1 MSSPT
6 QPAPSKGLGQVL
18 KSVGLAG
25 SAAVI
30 TVTFVHPIDVVK
42 TRLQVSGTAGARN
55 YKELGVI
62 GTVTTV
68 AKEEGITAFWKG
80 IPAAWLR
87 EASYTSLRLGLY
99 APIKTG
105 IGADKP
111 NSGFFI
117 KFAAGCLAGGIGS
130 IAGNPF
136 DVLKTK
142 MMASEGAGI
151 SFSSTAKQIMSNQG
165 IGGFYKGIDA
175 NIARAMVNNG
185 TKMACYDVT
194 KTTIKKN
201 TGITGVPLTVASAMV
216 AGVAMT
222 ATVAP
227 FDMVRTRLMNQPVG
241 EAKLYANFGDCLVKI
256 IRTQGVSAL
265 WAGSIPMW
273 SRIAPTSTLQF
284 VLFEGL
290 TKLTGGKGI

>member
-1 MSSPT
+1 
-6 QPAPSKGLGQVL
+6 
-18 KSVGLAG
+18 
-25 SAAVI
+25 
-30 TVTFVHPIDVVK
+30 
-42 TRLQVSGTAGARN
+42 
-55 YKELGVI
+55 
-62 GTVTTV
+62 
-68 AKEEGITAFWKG
+68 
-80 IPAAWLR
+80 
-87 EASYTSLRLGLY
+87 
-99 APIKTG
+99 
-105 IGADKP
+105 
-111 NSGFFI
+111 
-117 KFAAGCLAGGIGS
+117 
-130 IAGNPF
+130 
-136 DVLKTK
+136 
-142 MMASEGAGI
+142 
-151 SFSSTAKQIMSNQG
+151 
-165 IGGFYKGIDA
+165 
-175 NIARAMVNNG
+175 
-185 TKMACYDVT
+185 MACYDVT

-227 FDMVRTRLMNQPVG
+227 FDMVKQHMRRLLCSQSALNELRFSLNFCPQVRTRLMNQPVG